1 MTRKDYQAI
10 AKIFADLRR
19 DDAPV
24 DWVTIGTLEAKLA
37 DVFLDANPSFDRARF
52 YFACV
57 GAKRAS

>member
-10 AKIFADLRR
+10 AKVFSDLRQ

-24 DWVTIGTLEAKLA
+24 DWVTIGTVEEKLA
-37 DVFLDANPSFDRARF
+37 DMFVTANPKFDPARF
-52 YFACV
+52 YVACV